1 MTSERYDPRA
11 VEAKW
16 RAEWERRGTNAWSD
30 AELRAAKHPYYNLM
44 MFPYPSAEGLHIG
57 NLYAYTGA
65 DVNGRYW
72 RLMGKDVFEPI
83 GFDAFGI
90 HSENYALKV
99 GKNPND
105 LIPENIANFTRVL
118 KRFGGMFDWN
128 HTVNSTSPDYY
139 KWTQWVFLK
148 LLAGGLVE
156 RRQAPVNWCPSCKT
170 VLANEQVVA
179 GLCERCD
186 APVEQREL
194 PQWFFK
200 ITNYAERLLDNLTH
214 LDWSEA
220 TRKAQTNWIGR
231 SEGAEVDF
239 AVAGQDAAIRVFT
252 TRPDTLFG
260 ATYMVLAPEHPL
272 VDALTTDAQRGAV
285 KAYRDQVTRQDLVER
300 QRIDKAKSGVF
311 TGGYCVNPVNGVE
324 LPVWIADYVLMGYG
338 TGAIMAVPGH
348 DDRDFEFA
356 SAFDLPIAR
365 VIAGP
370 GDDAKTPLTEAFTG
384 TAGVLVNSGAFDGQ
398 PVAEAK
404 RAIVESLA
412 PRGVAAPRVN
422 YRLHDWCV
430 SRQRYWGP
438 PIPIIHCDACGAVP
452 VPEHELPVE
461 LPYLDNF
468 QPDDSGVSP
477 LARATDWFETPC
489 PQCGAMAHRD
499 TDVTDNFLCSG
510 WYFLRYPSA
519 NRDDAPLDAEL
530 TRKWLPVDC
539 YIGGNEHAVLHLMYA
554 RFLAMALADLQILD
568 FDEPF
573 AKFRAHGLLIRDGRK
588 MSKSRGN
595 VIVPDE
601 IIDRFGADT
610 LRLYLL
616 FLGPYDQ
623 VVDYQSRGIQGPH
636 GFLNRLWQSVL
647 AAVDGAPDAAVDRAA
662 HRAIKQLSE
671 QVPALQFNT
680 AIAAMM
686 EYLNLVRAGG
696 RTAKRSELTP
706 LVIMLAPFAPHVA
719 EELYARLGH
728 QGGLFETARWPA
740 YDAAKT
746 TAASVEIAVQIN
758 GKLRGNVIV
767 AADADE
773 PAMVAAAKANDNVAR
788 HLEGAR
794 LRKTIVI
801 PGRLVNLVVESLQ
814 PGGAKGGARDG
825 VKGSVKSG
833 VKRSTKS
840 GVKRSVKGSVKGG
853 VKSSASA
860 PSPQAK
866 SPQPD
871 GTKGRPS
878 RKP

>member
-1 MTSERYDPRA
+1 MSSDRYDPQA

-16 RAEWERRGTNAWSD
+16 QARWERRGTNAWSD
-30 AELRAAKHPYYNLM
+30 EDLRSARDPYYNLM

-99 GKNPND
+99 GANPND
-105 LIPENIANFTRVL
+105 LIPENVANFTRVL
-118 KRFGGMFDWN
+118 KRFGGMFDWT
-128 HTVNSTSPDYY
+128 HTVNSTDPDYY
-139 KWTQWVFLK
+139 RWTQWVFLK
-148 LLAGGLVE
+148 LLGAGLAV
-156 RRQAPVNWCPSCKT
+156 RREAPVNWCPSCKT
-170 VLANEQVVA
+170 VLANEQVLD
-179 GLCERCD
+179 GLCERCE
-186 APVEQREL
+186 ATVEQRQL

-200 ITNYAERLLDNLTH
+200 ITDYAQRLLDNLGVI
-214 LDWSEA
+214 DWSEK
-220 TRKAQTNWIGR
+220 TKKAQANWIGR

-239 AVAGQDAAIRVFT
+239 AVVDHDETIRIFT

-272 VDALTTDAQRGAV
+272 VSVVTTAEQEGAV
-285 KAYRDQVTRQDLVER
+285 DAYRDRVAKQDLVER
-300 QRIDKAKSGVF
+300 QKIDKDKTGVF
-311 TGGYCVNPVNGVE
+311 TGAYCVNPVNGAE
-324 LPVWIADYVLMGYG
+324 IPVWIADYVLMGYG

-348 DDRDFEFA
+348 DTRDFEFA
-356 SAFDLPIAR
+356 KSFDLPIVR
-365 VIAGP
+365 VIAAP
-370 GDDAKTPLTEAFTG
+370 GEDARTPLGEAFVGEG
-384 TAGVLVNSGAFDGQ
+384 TMVNSGDFDGMS
-398 PVAEAK
+398 VAEGK
-404 RAIVESLA
+404 RAVVDWLA
-412 PRGVAAPRVN
+412 GRGVAEGQVN
-422 YRLHDWCV
+422 YHLRDWCV

-438 PIPIIHCDACGAVP
+438 PIPIIHCDACGPVP
-452 VPEHELPVE
+452 VPEADLPVV
-461 LPYLDNF
+461 LPHLTDF

-477 LARATDWFETPC
+477 LARATHWYETPC
-489 PQCGAMAHRD
+489 PSCGQPAHRD

-519 NRDDAPLDAEL
+519 DRDDVPFDREL
-530 TRKWLPVDC
+530 NRRWLPVDS

-554 RFLAMALADLQILD
+554 RFLTMALADLGELE

-601 IIDRFGADT
+601 IIEEFGADA

-623 VVDYQSRGIQGPH
+623 IADYQSQGIQGPR

-647 AAVDGAPDAAVDRAA
+647 GAEDGPADPDVERAL
-662 HRAIKQLSE
+662 HRTIKQVSE

-686 EYLNLVRAGG
+686 EYLNRVRADG
-696 RTAKRSELTP
+696 RTPRRAELTP
-706 LVIMLAPFAPHVA
+706 LVVMLSPFAPHIA
-719 EELYARLGH
+719 EELYLRLGH
-728 QGGLFETARWPA
+728 NGGVFDAARWPE

-746 TAASVEIAVQIN
+746 VESTLELAVQVN
-758 GKLRGNVIV
+758 GKVRGQVVV

-773 PAMVAAAKANDNVAR
+773 AALVAAAKENANVAR
-788 HLEGAR
+788 YLDEGI
-794 LRKTIVI
+794 LRKTIVV
-801 PGRLVNLVVESLQ
+801 PGKLVNLVV
-814 PGGAKGGARDG
+814 G
-825 VKGSVKSG
+825 
-833 VKRSTKS
+833 
-840 GVKRSVKGSVKGG
+840 
-853 VKSSASA
+853 
-860 PSPQAK
+860 
-866 SPQPD
+866 
-871 GTKGRPS
+871 
-878 RKP
+878 